1 MQPRRPRRGDAVQ
14 GSSGRVRSIV
24 VGEGGG
30 RQFRDWEFNEEARTY
45 RKVVL
50 DVDAAAVFGPEASG
64 NSQAQTGSAV
74 IGREMRQEESVL
86 VFWGNAGATV
96 RDADHHGFRIGM
108 G

>member
-50 DVDAAAVFGPEASG
+50 DVDTAAVFGHDASG
-64 NSQAQTGSAV
+64 KTQAESGSAV
-74 IGREMRQEESVL
+74 LGREMRQEGSVL
-86 VFWGNAGATV
+86 GFWPKAGAAAG
-96 RDADHHGFRIGM
+96 DQD
-108 G
+108 